1 MIKNICHH
9 YNICF
14 QYFSVM
20 TELLFECYNV
30 PGIMY
35 GIDALFSYK
44 YTQNK
49 AQDNALILAL
59 GYQTCHVIPVLNGV
73 IIFENA
79 RRLNIGGW
87 NIITFL
93 HKILQ
98 LKYPAHATAITLSRA
113 EELLHS
119 VCEVALDYKT
129 ELTKWMDHEYYE
141 KNTKKIQLPYA
152 SAGINPGLTCKLSA
166 NINIESV

>member
-1 MIKNICHH
+1 M
-9 YNICF
+9 
-14 QYFSVM
+14 S
-20 TELLFECYNV
+20 ELLFECYNV
-30 PGIMY
+30 PGIIY

-44 YTQNK
+44 YTQHETPE
-49 AQDNALILAL
+49 NALILDL
-59 GYQTCHVIPVLNGV
+59 GYQTCHVIPVLNKK

-113 EELLHS
+113 EELLHTI
-119 VCEVALDYKT
+119 CEVAVDYKV
-129 ELTKWMDHEYYE
+129 ELLKWMDHDYYE
-141 KNTKKIQLPYA
+141 QNTKKIQLPYT
-152 SAGINPGLTCKLSA
+152 SAGINPGLTCKFFAIVL
-166 NINIESV
+166 